1 MEAKVTDAELLDLAE
16 KSWRSMAAIVGQ
28 EMEGGKVVSP
38 TSTAT
43 HKHGNMHFCRD
54 FQPWAG
60 EQRDNADPL
69 LTKVSGVRNK
79 SQQRKFH
86 MII

>member
-1 MEAKVTDAELLDLAE
+1 MTDAELLDLAE

-28 EMEGGKVVSP
+28 EMEGGKVVSL
-38 TSTAT
+38 TST
-43 HKHGNMHFCRD
+43 HKHGNPDFCRD

-79 SQQRKFH
+79 SQQRKSQ